1 MMASEQIAFD
11 FEPRL
16 DVNDCRQSRFARE
29 VVCTTPRDVADATE
43 KGLEDKHVDAALISS
58 DNATLISEAGL
69 ISSDMDRGAMLRQL
83 RQQTKCI
90 QHPEGASGVATFS
103 TGVAALDAWLPVG
116 GLRFDAITEWVSDC
130 RGSGAITIALLAAAS
145 RLNGTPQKGSER
157 QKQSDGS
164 YSGGPLVV
172 VSAEGDFY
180 PPSAFAFGIPS
191 RQILWVRTQKQQDQ
205 VWAIDQALRCKST
218 AAVLALLPRQL
229 DERDARRF
237 QLASEQG
244 KTPGFF
250 VRSNM
255 ARSQPCFA
263 EVRFHVGCCKPL
275 SSHPR
280 KVRDRLQVGSSDDEA
295 TIQTKSFRSQ
305 AQFLM
310 QRKRQFL
317 ITLDRCRG
325 GRVGRQ
331 GRFEMNE
338 FGKLQEVGFGNRE
351 AMNHGK
357 TTMHLV
363 SKLAHPENSKSRPLR
378 VDFAG

>member
-1 MMASEQIAFD
+1 MASEQIAFD

-16 DVNDCRQSRFARE
+16 DMNDCRQSRFARE

-58 DNATLISEAGL
+58 DDAALISEAGL

-90 QHPEGASGVATFS
+90 QHPEVASGVATFS

-157 QKQSDGS
+157 QKQSGGS

-338 FGKLQEVGFGNRE
+338 FGELQEVGFGNRE

-363 SKLAHPENSKSRPLR
+363 SKLAHPKNSKSRPLR